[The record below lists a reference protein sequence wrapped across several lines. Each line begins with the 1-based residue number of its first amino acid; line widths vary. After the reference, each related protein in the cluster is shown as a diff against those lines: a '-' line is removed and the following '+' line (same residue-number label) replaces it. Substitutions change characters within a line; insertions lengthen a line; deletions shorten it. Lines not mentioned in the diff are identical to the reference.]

1 MTGFD
6 PLGSVD
12 PVDFWIAAI
21 VGLLFLRL
29 AWLSL
34 AELYH
39 IWRERPAVV
48 KDPDYHVWRS
58 ARLVRKEL
66 TGRWHDDGDA

>member
-12 PVDFWIAAI
+12 PADFWFGFVVAL
-21 VGLLFLRL
+21 VFGWL
-29 AWLSL
+29 AVLAL